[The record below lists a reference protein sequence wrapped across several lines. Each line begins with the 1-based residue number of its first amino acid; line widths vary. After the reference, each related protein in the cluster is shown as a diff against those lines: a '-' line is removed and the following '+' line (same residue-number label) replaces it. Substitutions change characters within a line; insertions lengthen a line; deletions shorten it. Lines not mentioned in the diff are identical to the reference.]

1 MIKRSAIVFLATI
14 LLSAVFAFLGGY
26 TYFVSFMNALF
37 FNGLFLIMAA
47 AFLFVVEGGF
57 FNGIIFSMKNFL
69 KLDRLGAYVAQ
80 FDTEELDKTEYPV
93 NKKYSFTLPFFL
105 AGLLGCAISL
115 LAVL

>member
-1 MIKRSAIVFLATI
+1 MIKRSAIVFLAAI
-14 LLSAVFAFLGGY
+14 LLSAVFAFFGAY
-26 TYFVSFMNALF
+26 KYSTSFLNALF
-37 FNGLFLIMAA
+37 FIGLFLVMAA

-80 FDTEELDKTEYPV
+80 FDTEELDKTGYPV
-93 NKKYSFTLPFFL
+93 NRKYSLTLPFFL
-105 AGLLGCAISL
+105 AGLLGCLISL